1 MALKHIG
8 RMIATKRKVV
18 VAYRTLPGDAF
29 SALVIPTESLND
41 ENHDALIKVVES
53 PAGQEAYEL
62 ATVLARSSF
71 PDGSRIL
78 ANLHVQGKLQKVS
91 TSDVEM
97 TPDLNTTLALSELNQ
112 IIAEQKGVSIQDLAI
127 SDDSNT
133 KEKMEV
139 QDVASVNEVPQ
150 PEALAESQTANI
162 PNDTGVLSDEDLAR
176 QFRSDADRLS
186 KEAAALRRKAEEL
199 VPTKKISKKTK
210 TSA

>member
-8 RMIATKRKVV
+8 RMIASKRKVV

-29 SALVIPTESLND
+29 SALVIPTESLSD
-41 ENHDALIKVVES
+41 ENHDALLKIVES

-71 PDGSRIL
+71 PDGSRML

-97 TPDLNTTLALSELNQ
+97 TPDLNTTLVLSELNQ

-127 SDDSNT
+127 TDDANT
-133 KEKMEV
+133 ENKTEV

-150 PEALAESQTANI
+150 PEALAESQVANV
-162 PNDTGVLSDEDLAR
+162 PVDQPLSDEDLAR

-199 VPTKKISKKTK
+199 VPTKKASKKTK

>member
-29 SALVIPTESLND
+29 SALVIPTEGLND
-41 ENHDALIKVVES
+41 ENHDALVKVVES

-71 PDGSRIL
+71 PDGSRML

-91 TSDVEM
+91 TSDVEV
-97 TPDLNTTLALSELNQ
+97 TPDLNTTLVLSELNQ

-133 KEKMEV
+133 TEKMEV

-199 VPTKKISKKTK
+199 VPTKKTSKKTK

>member
-162 PNDTGVLSDEDLAR
+162 PNDTGVLTDEDLAR